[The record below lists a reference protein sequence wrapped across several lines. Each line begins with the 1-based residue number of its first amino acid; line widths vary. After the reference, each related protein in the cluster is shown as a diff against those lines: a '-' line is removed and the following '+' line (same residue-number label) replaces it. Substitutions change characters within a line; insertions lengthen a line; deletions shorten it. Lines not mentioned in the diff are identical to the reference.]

1 MNNYENVVDGKKSNK
16 ESSILKISVTVN
28 FLMAVLAIY
37 YGLKTQSE
45 AIMLDGYYSLAGF
58 VLAMISLWVI
68 RVIKRPESLKF
79 NFGYSSIEPFFNL
92 VKGLMILAVVLSS
105 LINSVTSL
113 IEGGN
118 IPSFGDSIIY
128 FIISTV
134 GCFVL
139 TIVFYFSN
147 KKHYS
152 PIIHVEY
159 KNWYIDTLIS
169 GSVGIAFLMSYF
181 IQDTQYNYLVKFTD
195 PVATLL
201 IIVLVVKL
209 PFDTVKTGLKEI
221 LLYAPDVKVTKKM
234 KSLIKTRLSDYDYA
248 DFNIKASKTGRE
260 HYLLVNIQMLNE
272 NDPLFKLDVQDE
284 FRDKLSLDLKD
295 NFDIIKLDVVFS
307 QNEIEYDY

>member
-1 MNNYENVVDGKKSNK
+1 
-16 ESSILKISVTVN
+16 
-28 FLMAVLAIY
+28 MAVLAIY

-79 NFGYSSIEPFFNL
+79 NFGYSSIEPLFNL

-118 IPSFGDSIIY
+118 TPGFGDSIIY

-139 TIVFYFSN
+139 TLVFYFSN

-169 GSVGIAFLMSYF
+169 GSVGIAFMMSF
-181 IQDTQYNYLVKFTD
+181 FLQDTQFDYLVKFTD

-209 PFDTVKTGLKEI
+209 PFDTVKIGLKEI
-221 LLYAPDVKVTKKM
+221 LLSAPESVVTEKM
-234 KSLIKTRLSDYDYA
+234 KGIIKNRLSDYDFV

-260 HYLLVNIQMLNE
+260 HYLLVNIQVINK
-272 NDPLFKLDVQDE
+272 NNPLFKLGVQDE
-284 FRDKLSLDLKD
+284 FRDKLKADLKK
-295 NFDIIKLDVVFS
+295 NFEFIKLDVVFS
-307 QNEIEYDY
+307 QNKIEYDY

>member
-1 MNNYENVVDGKKSNK
+1 MDGKKSNK